1 MFRRGAHIR
10 VVLFEPAEEIRSGS
24 RVETARRF
32 ASQDVSC
39 EHESEW
45 RAQGD
50 DFRTFLGDFVSALPQ
65 IEFPANLVL
74 QPV

>member
-1 MFRRGAHIR
+1 MFRRGAHLR
-10 VVLFEPAEEIRSGS
+10 VVLFEPAEKIRSRY

-50 DFRTFLGDFVSALPQ
+50 DFRTFLNDFAACLLQIKLP
-65 IEFPANLVL
+65 AGLDL
-74 QPV
+74 